1 RVRSLFIGPHL
12 PEALHE
18 GLLEMVRL
26 AYAERTRRLK
36 EVIEKIALGGR
47 PEYAGRWSSM
57 EDSLQK
63 LYDAE
68 GDERERDMF
77 MAKIQESASTTG
89 HDYVKTIQALKPEDA
104 AQGSSWLQ
112 GIVDR
117 AAAIGVAPGTGDTT

>member
-1 RVRSLFIGPHL
+1 MRSG
-12 PEALHE
+12 
-18 GLLEMVRL
+18 
-26 AYAERTRRLK
+26 Y
-36 EVIEKIALGGR
+36 VIAIAAAAAIALGAASAPAPAPRLPRTGVTLKTGD
-47 PEYAGRWSSM
+47 AF
-57 EDSLQK
+57 LQK

-89 HDYVKTIQALKPEDA
+89 HDYIKAIQALKPEDA